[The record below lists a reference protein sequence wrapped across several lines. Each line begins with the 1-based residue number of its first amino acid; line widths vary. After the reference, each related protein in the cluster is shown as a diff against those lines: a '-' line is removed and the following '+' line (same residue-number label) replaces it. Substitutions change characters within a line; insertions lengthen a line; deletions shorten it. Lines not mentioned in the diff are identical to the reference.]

1 LTQVKA
7 PLPAVGMLG
16 ASQKEL
22 SPMYTIGDFVFLGI
36 VVFALVAFAA
46 TLAFAERQ
54 TNGRL

>member
-1 LTQVKA
+1 
-7 PLPAVGMLG
+7 
-16 ASQKEL
+16 
-22 SPMYTIGDFVFLGI
+22 MYTIGDFVFLGI